1 MKLFRLAA
9 ESLCFTLAMFGV
21 IALAVIVFPVAI
33 ARSLKWIR

>member
-21 IALAVIVFPVAI
+21 ILVAILAFPVVI
-33 ARSLKWIR
+33 ARSFKWIK